1 MRFARRGA
9 ASRGGRHRD
18 DNDRRRGPLQ
28 LPAGRATAQ
37 QTVERGVPRCSN
49 PDSRAAAFPGE
60 LGDREHGRP
69 VRGAMTAAQPAF
81 CALLRR
87 FAWRCAAL
95 CRTGAGLRRGIN
107 HRAEVAHAHRG
118 RLHHV
123 HEGDRTLDETGPL
136 GRLGN
141 HRPASGGEIDWHEV
155 GAHSHEGRGV
165 ADRNRQGKLAER
177 PACRCAV
184 FAIPWAPVARPIISA
199 VKRSGALYRSHAAA
213 RPPRFTGADSPAAA
227 CPAASGPRR
236 GVSARPADPS
246 AARPHPET
254 VLAAGRRPAFV
265 SICNSAIPGPFFSV
279 PLTRS
284 MTTGTASFPPAATAA
299 TTGVG
304 DASGVGLHAGN

>member
-1 MRFARRGA
+1 
-9 ASRGGRHRD
+9 
-18 DNDRRRGPLQ
+18 
-28 LPAGRATAQ
+28 
-37 QTVERGVPRCSN
+37 
-49 PDSRAAAFPGE
+49 
-60 LGDREHGRP
+60 
-69 VRGAMTAAQPAF
+69 
-81 CALLRR
+81 
-87 FAWRCAAL
+87 
-95 CRTGAGLRRGIN
+95 
-107 HRAEVAHAHRG
+107 
-118 RLHHV
+118 
-123 HEGDRTLDETGPL
+123 
-136 GRLGN
+136 
-141 HRPASGGEIDWHEV
+141 V

-199 VKRSGALYRSHAAA
+199 VKRSGAIYRSHAAS
-213 RPPRFTGADSPAAA
+213 RPPRFTGADSPAVA

-304 DASGVGLHAGN
+304 DAGGVGLHAGN